1 LLEVNNLKAFYGG
14 IVALKGIKLKVEE
27 GAIVTIIG
35 ANGAGKTTLLKSITG
50 LIRSKEGQIIFEGQD
65 ITRSLPRQVVSLG
78 ISLAPEGRQ
87 IFSPL
92 SVEDNL
98 NLGAYIYF
106 RRRNHD
112 RINAL
117 KEEIFELFPVLKERL
132 PQIAGTLSGGE
143 QQMLSIARAMMAR
156 PRLLILDEPSMG
168 LAPLF
173 VQEIFR
179 VLRELN
185 QKGTTILLVEQNA
198 RAALKIADYSY
209 VLETGAVFVEG
220 NSSDLLANEEVKKA
234 YLGG

>member
-1 LLEVNNLKAFYGG
+1 VLEVNNLKAFYGG
-14 IVALKGIKLKVEE
+14 IVALKGVKLKVEE

-50 LIRSKEGQIIFEGQD
+50 LIRSKEGQIIFQGQD
-65 ITRSLPRQVVSLG
+65 ITRSLPRRVVGLG

-98 NLGAYIYF
+98 NLGAYLYF
-106 RRRNHD
+106 RRRNQD

-132 PQIAGTLSGGE
+132 SQIAGTLSGGE

-156 PRLLILDEPSMG
+156 PKLLILDEPSMG

-179 VLRELN
+179 VLQELN

-209 VLETGAVFVEG
+209 VLETGAVFMEG

>member
-1 LLEVNNLKAFYGG
+1 MLEVNNLKAFYGG